1 MLDHYK
7 AQSFII
13 KLLDKPLQLQF
24 IQFAVSTESRSHT
37 QMLTDEMTLLD
48 MPDVNTF
55 HTSLVVVS
63 NNNNKS
69 MAIGIH

>member
-1 MLDHYK
+1 MLEHYK

-13 KLLDKPLQLQF
+13 KLLDKPLQVQF
-24 IQFAVSTESRSHT
+24 IQFAVLTDSRSHA
-37 QMLTDEMTLLD
+37 QMLTEKMTLLD

-63 NNNNKS
+63 K
-69 MAIGIH
+69 